1 MQKKYSVQPNSKVTP
16 KNILSMIEQLLQND
30 TELFLFLNNLGS
42 PRWDTIWLIVTDKL
56 TFIPLYAVLL
66 YLLYKKFGLKSMLVF
81 VVVVALMIAFTDQIT
96 NVFKRGFQRP
106 RPCRESHLIDQMRFI
121 AVRCGKYGF
130 FSGHSSNSM
139 AAAVFA
145 GLMLKSYCKNL
156 IFILLIW
163 SLIVAYSRIY
173 VGVHYPLD
181 IVCGLTFGAFTGF
194 IFYKIGT
201 YAIKRFVKA

>member
-1 MQKKYSVQPNSKVTP
+1 
-16 KNILSMIEQLLQND
+16 MIEQLLDYD

-42 PRWDTIWLIVTDKL
+42 TTWDGLWLVITNKL

-66 YLLYKKFGLKSMLVF
+66 FLLYKKYGAKSMLIF
-81 VVVVALMIAFTDQIT
+81 VVVIALMITFTDQIT
-96 NVFKRGFQRP
+96 NVFKRGFERP
-106 RPCRESHLIDQMRFI
+106 RPCGEADLIDQMRFI

-145 GLMLKSYCKNL
+145 GLMLKPYYKNL
-156 IFILLIW
+156 IFILLFW
-163 SLIVAYSRIY
+163 SAVVAYSRIY

-181 IVCGLTFGAFTGF
+181 ILCGLTFGAISGVL
-194 IFYKIGT
+194 FYKLSH
-201 YAIKRFVKA
+201 YLLQRFVKY

>member
-1 MQKKYSVQPNSKVTP
+1 
-16 KNILSMIEQLLQND
+16 MIEQLLQND

-42 PRWDTIWLIVTDKL
+42 PTWDALWLIITDKL

-66 YLLYKKFGLKSMLVF
+66 FLLYKKFGLKSLLVF
-81 VVVVALMIAFTDQIT
+81 VVVVALMITFTDQIT

-106 RPCRESHLIDQMRFI
+106 RPCGEDGLINQMRFI

-145 GLMLKSYCKNL
+145 GLMLRPYYKNL
-156 IFILLIW
+156 IFILLLW
-163 SLIVAYSRIY
+163 SAIVAYSRIY

-181 IVCGLTFGAFTGF
+181 IVCGLTFGALSGF
-194 IFYKIGT
+194 LFYKLAKVLLKKYIAGSS
-201 YAIKRFVKA
+201 